1 MQKIVIVSHSN
12 NIAATQKM
20 MEIKC
25 KTLSFEVFLLPIS
38 RVLAKLA
45 VTRRV
50 ASTSTNS
57 NHENENSNIPKSS
70 NELKTIVFCW

>member
-20 MEIKC
+20 IEIKC

-38 RVLAKLA
+38 RVLAKMA

-50 ASTSTNS
+50 LRRLVQIRITRT
-57 NHENENSNIPKSS
+57 
-70 NELKTIVFCW
+70 KTQIHQIVQMN